1 MLVMLATM
9 LDSSFAT
16 ASSLEKWLIM
26 PGPVASPHA
35 DIEDDCGACHDPL
48 SDRPQFQMCV
58 ACHEDVG
65 RDLTSDTG
73 FHGLMPRSDAH
84 QCSDCHT
91 DHEGRDVDIAEFD
104 PAGFDHAL
112 TNFEL
117 RGRHVDVECSD
128 CHDAD
133 RWHREA
139 PTTCAGCHRADD
151 PHQGRLG
158 DDCGSCHVDRSW
170 TETSFDHD
178 LTTFPLTGSHAN
190 ATCGACHKTP
200 VFSDV
205 GRTCLACHRDD
216 DVHKGR
222 NGPQCAD
229 CHSTDTW
236 ETLTFNH
243 LLLTGFPLAG
253 GHGGLACADC
263 HEADDFRDR
272 GGADCVACHRGDDVH
287 EGSNGNQCGDCHD
300 IVDWRAV
307 MFNHTTRTTFPLPP
321 GHDEL
326 ACSACHTEDIH
337 DALPRDCAGCHE
349 DVHRGQLGSQCDSC
363 HISTHWTQKTW
374 FDHDIT
380 RFPLIGAHADVMC
393 SSCHADAAFHDAPEE
408 CSACHAKD
416 DPHGGAFGADCGSC
430 HNPTRWTSW
439 RFDHMQSTGFALD
452 GAHDGLACVDCH
464 ASETMRLSDDCS
476 SCHRRDDP
484 HSGRFGSNCGSCHST
499 SSFSDLE
506 SM

>member
-9 LDSSFAT
+9 LDSSAAI

-26 PGPVASPHA
+26 PGPVAAPHA

-48 SDRPQFQMCV
+48 SDRPQFQMCTS
-58 ACHEDVG
+58 CHENVG
-65 RDLTSDTG
+65 RDLSRSIG
-73 FHGLMPRSDAH
+73 FHGRMPRADAE

-91 DHEGRDVDIAEFD
+91 DHEGRDVDIAAFD
-104 PAGFDHAL
+104 RTSFDHAL
-112 TNFEL
+112 TDFEL
-117 RGRHVDVECSD
+117 HGGHVNVDCGD
-128 CHDAD
+128 CHTKGA
-133 RWHREA
+133 WHREA
-139 PTTCAGCHRADD
+139 PMTCVGCHRADD

-158 DDCGSCHVDRSW
+158 EDCGSCHVDRSW

-178 LTTFPLTGSHAN
+178 LTAFPLTGSHTDVA
-190 ATCGACHKTP
+190 CGACHKTAI
-200 VFSDV
+200 FSDV
-205 GRTCLACHRDD
+205 GKTCLACHRDD
-216 DVHKGR
+216 DVHNGR

-253 GHGGLACADC
+253 GHSGLACTDC
-263 HEADDFRDR
+263 HKADDFSDL
-272 GGADCVACHRGDDVH
+272 GGAECVACHRGDDVH
-287 EGSNGNQCGDCHD
+287 AGSNGDQCGDCHD

-326 ACSACHTEDIH
+326 ACSACHTDDIH
-337 DALPRDCAGCHE
+337 APLPRDCAGCHE

-363 HISTHWTQKTW
+363 HVSTHWTHKIW

-380 RFPLIGAHADVMC
+380 RFPLIGAHADAAC
-393 SSCHADAAFHDAPEE
+393 KTCHADAAFHDAPEE
-408 CSACHAKD
+408 CAACHDDD
-416 DPHGGAFGADCGSC
+416 DPHGGAFGAECDSC
-430 HNPTRWTSW
+430 HNPSRWTSW
-439 RFDHMQSTGFALD
+439 RFDHAESTGFALD

-464 ASETMRLSDDCS
+464 ASGTTRVSDDCG

-484 HSGRFGSNCGSCHST
+484 HTGRFGSNCGSCHS
-499 SSFSDLE
+499 SASFSDLE
-506 SM
+506 GL